1 MFVSVST
8 GVNLM
13 LLFPGS
19 SSNAF
24 LTEFWVI
31 SGNFPAMV
39 GVSSDFWMSVMVS
52 SLVVLRSSGTFLHV
66 DQKFL
71 SISKS

>member
-52 SLVVLRSSGTFLHV
+52 SLVV
-66 DQKFL
+66 
-71 SISKS
+71 